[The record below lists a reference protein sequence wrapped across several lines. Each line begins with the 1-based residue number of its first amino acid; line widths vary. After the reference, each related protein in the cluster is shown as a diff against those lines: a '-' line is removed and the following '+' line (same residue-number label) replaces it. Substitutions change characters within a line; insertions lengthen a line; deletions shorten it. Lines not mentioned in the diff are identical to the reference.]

1 MSDYQMGKEMEALQC
16 QVRVLDEK
24 IAARNGLEDQMA
36 DLKARM
42 DVREQLDVLLEGLKL
57 IFWDENENV
66 YKATEKLKA
75 AIRAKK

>member
-1 MSDYQMGKEMEALQC
+1 MSDYQMGKEMEALERR
-16 QVRVLDEK
+16 VRELDK
-24 IAARNGLEDQMA
+24 KVAAANGIEDQIA